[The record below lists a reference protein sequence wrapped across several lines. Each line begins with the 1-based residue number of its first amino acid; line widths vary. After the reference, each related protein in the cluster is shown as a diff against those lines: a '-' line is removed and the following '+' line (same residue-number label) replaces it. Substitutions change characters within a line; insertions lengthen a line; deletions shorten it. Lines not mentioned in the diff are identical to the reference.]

1 MRSRSR
7 HGGDGEP
14 DADAFGFD
22 DPAFGFVS
30 RLVGPLV
37 PQWLARRGI
46 SIDVETDREEYRIGE
61 PVELT
66 ITVRNRLPVPIE
78 LATEGQRIW
87 GWTVDGLLEASDERY
102 YASNTPNSIALRAGE
117 ALTLER
123 TWDGRFKRTGS
134 PTRWVEAEPG
144 EHELGAFVA
153 TAHGHV
159 RASTTIEL
167 Y

>member
-1 MRSRSR
+1 M
-7 HGGDGEP
+7 
-14 DADAFGFD
+14 
-22 DPAFGFVS
+22 
-30 RLVGPLV
+30 
-37 PQWLARRGI
+37 
-46 SIDVETDREEYRIGE
+46 
-61 PVELT
+61 
-66 ITVRNRLPVPIE
+66 RNRLPVPVE
-78 LATEGQRIW
+78 LATEGPRIW

-102 YASNTPNSIALRAGE
+102 YASDRPNSISLRAGE

-153 TAHGHV
+153 TTRE
-159 RASTTIEL
+159 RASATTTIEL